1 MATAK
6 VVRKSLK
13 DQVKK
18 ILIERIVDGT
28 LVPGDRIKELQV
40 AKELGTS
47 QAPVREAIRCLE
59 TLGYVDHIP
68 HVGAMVKSFNRRELE
83 EAYQV
88 REAVEVFAVAG
99 LEEAHEP
106 LLTVLHQCLDDMQT
120 AVEQREIQVLTK
132 ADNRFHRAIV
142 EYSGNTT
149 MVSVWDSLK
158 IQAQMVGT
166 LVEAAMPLQ
175 TIYELHPPIV
185 AALRQQR
192 SRDAAALLT
201 EHYRTIKAFW
211 GSSD

>member
-1 MATAK
+1 MAGVK
-6 VVRKSLK
+6 VVRASLK
-13 DQVKK
+13 DQIKK
-18 ILIERIVDGT
+18 ILIERIVGGK
-28 LVPGDRIKELQV
+28 LLPGDRIKELQV

-59 TLGYVDHIP
+59 TLGYIDHIP

-99 LEEAHEP
+99 IDEA
-106 LLTVLHQCLDDMQT
+106 LSSVLTVLDQCLDDMQA
-120 AVEQREIQVLTK
+120 AVEQREIQLFTK
-132 ADNRFHRAIV
+132 ADNRFHRTIV
-142 EYSGNTT
+142 EFSGNTT

-158 IQAQMVGT
+158 IQVQVVGT

-175 TIYELHPPIV
+175 IIYELHPPIV
-185 AALRQQR
+185 EALRQRR

-201 EHYRTIKAFW
+201 DHYRTIKSFW
-211 GSSD
+211 GKSD